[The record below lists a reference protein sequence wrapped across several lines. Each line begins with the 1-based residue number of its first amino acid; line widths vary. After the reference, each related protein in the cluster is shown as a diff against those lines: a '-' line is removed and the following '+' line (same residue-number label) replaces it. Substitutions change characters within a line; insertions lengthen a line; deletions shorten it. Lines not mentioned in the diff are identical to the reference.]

1 MAIMLEQ
8 YSSQGLKTNKA
19 KDQECIRFDVVV
31 VVVIVVGTLIER
43 NQGWEGSPSSS
54 MMVESRLTLIFL
66 KGGVD
71 IFLGVPRN

>member
-31 VVVIVVGTLIER
+31 VVVIVVGSYFF
-43 NQGWEGSPSSS
+43 EG
-54 MMVESRLTLIFL
+54 
-66 KGGVD
+66 GGRY
-71 IFLGVPRN
+71 FFGGST